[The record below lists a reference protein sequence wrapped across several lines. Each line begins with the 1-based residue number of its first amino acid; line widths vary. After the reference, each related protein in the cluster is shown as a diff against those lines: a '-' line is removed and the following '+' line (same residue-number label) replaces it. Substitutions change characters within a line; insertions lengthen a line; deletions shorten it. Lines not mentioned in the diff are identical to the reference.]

1 MGLVIGEQ
9 IHTDEFS
16 QINGLQNQA
25 RELIVVFDQFG
36 QELHDVWNQSFV
48 VFTVENHASE
58 HLIDYVE
65 VLRADQVRSIQRR
78 DLSCL
83 SYNSDHGNSF
93 ETPYTTLCRGVFDN
107 RDWEPFQTLQGDA
120 LIT

>member
-9 IHTDEFS
+9 IDSDELS
-16 QINGLQNQA
+16 QIDGLQNQSC
-25 RELIVVFDQFG
+25 ELIVVFDQLG
-36 QELHDVWNQSFV
+36 QELHDVWNQSLV
-48 VFTVENHASE
+48 VFTLKNHGSE
-58 HLIDYVE
+58 HLIDNVE

-83 SYNSDHGNSF
+83 SNNSDHRHSF
-93 ETPYTTLCRGVFDN
+93 EIPHAAFCGGVFDN
-107 RDWEPFQTLQGDA
+107 RDREPFQTLQGDA